1 MLAKILPARWSLE
14 TWLEPSASSLYF
26 QVPPVDV
33 VSVPTLHKAMGISL
47 HQTEGQLSL
56 QPIAEQQPSLQP
68 LADSQPSLQA
78 LTVDQSTVNESRNV
92 APTRNEHALPLTVNH
107 SQQSM

>member
-1 MLAKILPARWSLE
+1 MLTKILPARWDLE
-14 TWLEPSASSLYF
+14 TWLELSVSSLCF

-47 HQTEGQLSL
+47 QQTEGQLSL

-68 LADSQPSLQA
+68 LTEGQPSLQP
-78 LTVDQSTVNESRNV
+78 LTVDQSTENENRNV
-92 APTRNEHALPLTVNH
+92 VPTRNEHAFPLTVNH
-107 SQQSM
+107 SQHSM

>member
-1 MLAKILPARWSLE
+1 MLTKILPAWWSLG
-14 TWLEPSASSLYF
+14 TWLEQSASSLYF

-33 VSVPTLHKAMGISL
+33 VSVPSLHKAMGISL

-56 QPIAEQQPSLQP
+56 QPIAEQQPFLQLP
-68 LADSQPSLQA
+68 TESQPSLQT
-78 LTVDQSTVNESRNV
+78 LTVDQSTANENRNV
-92 APTRNEHALPLTVNH
+92 APTRNEHAFPLTVNH